1 MFNGSHFTYPFLL
14 LSSFFSVAH
23 ANEIAV
29 FAPKGMIALQERNL
43 IITTTI
49 LMLIVVIPV
58 FVLMFFFAWKYRA
71 TNKHAKYTPDWA
83 NNETLEAVWWA
94 IPGVIIIVLAVITWK
109 STHELDP
116 YKPVRSDV
124 KPITIQVVA
133 LDWKWLFIYP
143 EQHIATV
150 NYIEF
155 PLGTPINFEVTAD
168 APMNSFW
175 IPQLGGQIYA
185 MPGMKTKLHLI
196 ATDVGTFAGTSAN
209 FSGQGFSDMKF
220 TAKSVSQNEFLEWAY
235 AVKSASSTLTN
246 DEYMRLSAPSTKEPV
261 RLYSGVDDYL
271 YDKIIM
277 KYMAPN
283 NDNNNEANK
292 AKAIVDMQHQ

>member
-1 MFNGSHFTYPFLL
+1 MLNQ
-14 LSSFFSVAH
+14 SFFAYIVLTFCGFFSYAN

-43 IITTTI
+43 IITTTL

-58 FVLMFFFAWKYRA
+58 IVLMFFFAWKYRA
-71 TNKHAKYTPDWA
+71 TNKKAKYTPDWA
-83 NNETLEAVWWA
+83 SNETLEAIWWA
-94 IPGVIIIVLAVITWK
+94 IPGVIILVLAVITWK

-116 YKPVRSDV
+116 YKPLNSSV

-150 NYIEF
+150 NLVEF
-155 PLGTPINFEVTAD
+155 PAGTPINFEITAD

-175 IPQLGGQIYA
+175 IPELGGQIYA
-185 MPGMKTKLHLI
+185 MPGMKTRLHLI
-196 ATDVGTFAGTSAN
+196 ATDVGTFSGTSAN
-209 FSGQGFSDMKF
+209 FSGPGFSGMKF
-220 TAKSVSQNEFLEWAY
+220 AARSVSQSEFLEWVS
-235 AVKSASSTLTN
+235 AVKYATSTLTN
-246 DEYMRLSAPSTKEPV
+246 DEYLRLSAPSKNNPV
-261 RLYSGVDDYL
+261 SLYASVLDGL

-277 KYMAPN
+277 KFMTPEK
-283 NDNNNEANK
+283 DLMGKQEATKNMK
-292 AKAIVDMQHQ
+292 HE